1 MTIEE
6 IAQTLQTVAENQ
18 AKHDE
23 RQAEHLQNMR
33 RIEEA
38 HARHIADIADID
50 KMIAAN
56 AESLNRH
63 DRQFDRLFEIVSVL
77 GDKQIEN
84 DKRFAELAEANRL
97 AGERIE
103 RLEGSYELLESFVR
117 DFRNESRDYFAQTD
131 RKLATLADVQAATA
145 ELVAGFVKETNG
157 RFVETDGQIKALI
170 AAQTR
175 TDEQI
180 RHLIE
185 RNGSSKKKAKKGTA
199 KKSTKIPS
207 RKVKRS

>member
-6 IAQTLQTVAENQ
+6 ITQTLQRVAENQ
-18 AKHDE
+18 ARHDE
-23 RQAEHLQNMR
+23 M
-33 RIEEA
+33 
-38 HARHIADIADID
+38 HARHSADVAEID

-63 DRQFDRLFEIVSVL
+63 DRQLDRLFEIVGVL
-77 GDKQIEN
+77 GERQVEN
-84 DKRFAELAEANRL
+84 DKRFAELAEANRR
-97 AGERIE
+97 AGERVE
-103 RLEGSYELLESFVR
+103 KLEGSYELLESFVR
-117 DFRNESRDYFAQTD
+117 DFREESRDYFAQTD
-131 RKLATLADVQAATA
+131 RKLAALADLQAATA
-145 ELVAGFVKETNG
+145 GLVAGFVKETNG

-185 RNGSSKKKAKKGTA
+185 RNGSSGAKKAKAKKAKKPSKKGA
-199 KKSTKIPS
+199 K
-207 RKVKRS
+207 